1 MEDPIKSL
9 RGYLSSIPPTENL
22 SSEQVDHLIPLLKK
36 GWWYL
41 SGAGEGKMGKGKL
54 ERIEQVSWAPPN
66 LRFIVE
72 RHGGTVM
79 GSSRAELIRWTVDV
93 NEGIASS
100 EPAGH
105 RQLYKMAGRL
115 NVRLGADE
123 ILDIIAQDKDDV
135 RLRWSPDRQRVT
147 ILLRRTLEQA
157 AAEQGVPSGY
167 ASTMEG
173 RTKRLKKELTPRLE
187 AAGWIPLRGNMFA
200 WEKV

>member
-1 MEDPIKSL
+1 
-9 RGYLSSIPPTENL
+9 
-22 SSEQVDHLIPLLKK
+22 
-36 GWWYL
+36 
-41 SGAGEGKMGKGKL
+41 MGKGKL
-54 ERIEQVSWAPPN
+54 ERIEQMGWAPPN

-72 RHGGTVM
+72 RHEGTFR

-105 RQLYKMAGRL
+105 RQLYKIACRL
-115 NVRLGADE
+115 NLRPVAEKIVDT
-123 ILDIIAQDKDDV
+123 IAQGKDDE
-135 RLRWSPDRQRVT
+135 RHRWSSHRKRVT

-173 RTKRLKKELTPRLE
+173 RTKRLKKELTPSLE